1 MIVGYYYL
9 HTNGDLIYQS
19 GSGSVADIR
28 DSSFAVGLWPIDV
41 EDREGAWNLLVEALA
56 SGVSLERIKEL
67 AAKWGCGDLDAQ
79 IYADRVGCVLGDDG
93 IQKTAIRHDFSDMQ
107 ESPCGLGDTYLEAMA
122 DLARQI
128 GFKPSKMW
136 GLKFKDLVS

>member
-9 HTNGDLIYQS
+9 HTNGDLIYRS
-19 GSGSVADIR
+19 GSDSAADIR

-67 AAKWGCGDLDAQ
+67 AVKWGCDDEDAAN
-79 IYADRVGCVLGDDG
+79 YAGRIGCVLGEDCGDK
-93 IQKTAIRHDFSDMQ
+93 IAMKNDFEDLHN
-107 ESPCGLGDTYLEAMA
+107 SPCGFGDTYLEAMA
-122 DLARQI
+122 DLAKQL
-128 GFKPSKMW
+128 GYKPSKMW
-136 GLKFKDLVS
+136 GATFKDLMV